1 MATPAAPADAP
12 DPPAPAKL
20 PEPGDPDVLYVI
32 DVSGYVHRAYHV
44 HAAQGRAFSTSK
56 GEPTFA
62 VLTVSQMLLKLLQDQ
77 RPGRLAIALDSKA
90 SDRKERYPKY
100 KENRSAAP
108 PDLFQQFERVLQIA
122 DAFGIPRFEHDGA
135 EADDVIATI
144 VRLAREQGWRV
155 VLVGAD
161 KDLLQ
166 LVGDDV
172 VMYDTM
178 YERLLGPAETRKK
191 LGVPPAQVRDYLAL
205 VGDTSDNVPGVPS
218 VGPKTAA
225 QLLEAHGDLDGIY
238 EHLDSVT
245 KKSVRAKL
253 TDHRDDAFLSRELVT
268 LRDDLPL
275 SLDADTLA
283 YDGGDQERLRALFR
297 ELEMTRLLEQLEASV
312 PSGPVEE
319 AAAVVAE
326 LVTSD
331 AGLRDLARDL
341 REAGRFSIQTLVD
354 DPLRDPIVG
363 LVFAR
368 RSDEAFLVPTGGP
381 MLKDPVSPERLAETL
396 GPVLADGAV
405 GKSTDDVKRDLV
417 ALRRLGLELDGPVF
431 DTMLASYL
439 VDPERHGH
447 GLDDLARGELRRE
460 LPRPDR
466 AETVGKGRR
475 TPAKVAL
482 ATVRSSRLRE
492 TVGPRCAA
500 LAEIA
505 DALRRRLADDELE
518 GLYEDVELP
527 LARVLARMEDAGIRL
542 DSALLEG
549 LSTEVTAQI
558 RQLEARSFELAG
570 HEFNVGSPRQL
581 ETVLF
586 DELGLPVLKR
596 TKTARSTDHEVLED
610 LSVEHEL
617 PAVILEHRQLSKLQS
632 TYLEALP
639 AAVDPTSGRVHTRY
653 NQAVAATGRLSS
665 SDPNLQNI
673 PIRTEL
679 GRRIRHAFVPREG
692 WRILAADYSQ
702 IELRLLAHLSQDA
715 ELVDAYTTGEDV
727 HVRTATALFEVAPE
741 EVTREQRGQAKTVN
755 FAVIYGQTQFALARN
770 LRIERREAKRYI
782 DAFFTRYEGVRRFME
797 ETIDEAKRTGET
809 RTILGRRRRL
819 PDLQSRN
826 RTLRGAAERMARNTP
841 IQGSAADIM
850 KLAMVA
856 VQRRLDDAGLASR
869 MLLTVHDELVFEAPP
884 EEVASLE
891 TLVRKAMVGVVEM
904 RVPLEVDVG
913 VADTWGDAH

>member
-1 MATPAAPADAP
+1 MAVETA
-12 DPPAPAKL
+12 PAPAPAAL

-77 RPGRLAIALDSKA
+77 RPGRVAIALDSKT
-90 SDRKERYPKY
+90 SERKDRYPKY

-108 PDLFQQFERVLQIA
+108 PDLFQQYDRVLQIA
-122 DAFGIPRFEHDGA
+122 DAFGIPRFAHEGA
-135 EADDVIATI
+135 EADDVIATL
-144 VRLAREQGWRV
+144 VRLARASGLRV

-178 YERLLGPAETRKK
+178 YERLLGPAETVKRM
-191 LGVPPAQVRDYLAL
+191 GVPPAQVRDYLAL
-205 VGDTSDNVPGVPS
+205 CGDSSDNVPGVPS

-225 QLLEAHGDLDGIY
+225 SLLAAHGDLDGIY
-238 EHLDSVT
+238 AHLDDV
-245 KKSVRAKL
+245 KKKAVKAKL
-253 TDHRDDAFLSRELVT
+253 TEHRDDAYLSRDLVT
-268 LRDDLPL
+268 LRDDLPIVL
-275 SLDADTLA
+275 DLDAVA
-283 YDGGDQERLRALFR
+283 YDGGDQDRLRALFR
-297 ELEMTRLLEQLEASV
+297 ELEMTRLLEQLEASA
-312 PSGPVEE
+312 PSAPVEE
-319 AAAVVAE
+319 AAAVVATAVSTDEE
-326 LVTSD
+326 L
-331 AGLRDLARDL
+331 RRLAEDL
-341 REAGRFSIQTLVD
+341 RTSGRFSLQVLVD
-354 DPLRDPIVG
+354 DPLRDEIVG
-363 LVFAR
+363 VVFAR
-368 RSDEAFLVPTGGP
+368 RPDEAFLVPLGGP
-381 MLKDPVSPERLAETL
+381 MLKNPVSPDRLLAAL
-396 GPVLADGAV
+396 GPVLAAEDIA
-405 GKSTDDVKRDLV
+405 KATDDVKRDLV
-417 ALRRLGLELDGPVF
+417 AFRRLGLALRGPVF

-447 GLDDLARGELRRE
+447 ALDDLARGELRRE

-466 AETVGKGRR
+466 AETVAKGRR
-475 TPAKVAL
+475 TPAKVPL
-482 ATVRSSRLRE
+482 TTVRASRLRE

-500 LAEIA
+500 LDEIA
-505 DALRRRLADDELE
+505 AMLRRRLAEDDLE
-518 GLYEDVELP
+518 GLYDDVELP
-527 LARVLARMEDAGIRL
+527 LARVLARMEGVGIRL
-542 DSALLEG
+542 DAGLLER
-549 LSTEVTAQI
+549 LSKEVSAEMGA
-558 RQLEARSFELAG
+558 LEARCYELAG
-570 HEFNVGSPRQL
+570 HEFNVASPRQL
-581 ETVLF
+581 EAILF
-586 DELGLPVLKR
+586 DELELPVLKR

-617 PAVILEHRQLSKLQS
+617 PGVILEHRQLSKLQS
-632 TYLEALP
+632 TYLDALP
-639 AAVDPTSGRVHTRY
+639 AAVNPETGRVHTRY

-679 GRRIRHAFVPREG
+679 GRRIRDAFVPEPG

-702 IELRLLAHLSQDA
+702 IELRLLAHLSEDP
-715 ELVDAYTTGEDV
+715 ELVDAYTSGEDV
-727 HVRTATALFEVAPE
+727 HVRTATALFDVDPD

-782 DAFFTRYEGVRRFME
+782 DAFFTRYAGVRRFME
-797 ETIDEAKRTGET
+797 ETIEEAKRTGET

-826 RTLRGAAERMARNTP
+826 RTLRAAAERMARNTP

-856 VQRRLDDAGLASR
+856 VQRRLDAEDAESR

-884 EEVASLE
+884 GEEDAL
-891 TLVRKAMVGVVEM
+891 TDLVREAMVGVVSM
-904 RVPLEVDVG
+904 RVPLEVEVG
-913 VADTWGDAH
+913 IGDTWGAAH